1 MTRVNIMQT
10 GQNTVTLAM
19 NGKGETEL
27 KRSTETRRS
36 QAEINADSQRHYGGL
51 AELPTDKKASE
62 NFHRPAYQAG
72 KLIETQGQQL
82 WHGDVTEYIARKY
95 KIGDDANGEETG
107 REQCKK
113 RERQEE
119 NLSQGIQ
126 KTWEENQEDR
136 IRD

>member
-1 MTRVNIMQT
+1 M
-10 GQNTVTLAM
+10 
-19 NGKGETEL
+19 
-27 KRSTETRRS
+27 KRSTDTRWS
-36 QAEINADSQRHYGGL
+36 PAEIQQNQKEHYAAM
-51 AELPTDKKASE
+51 AEHPSDRKASE
-62 NFHRPAYQAG
+62 KFHRLAYQAG
-72 KLIETQGQQL
+72 NLIEAQGQQL
-82 WHGDVTEYIARKY
+82 WHGDVAEYLARKY

>member
-1 MTRVNIMQT
+1 M
-10 GQNTVTLAM
+10 
-19 NGKGETEL
+19 
-27 KRSTETRRS
+27 KRRLERCWSP
-36 QAEINADSQRHYGGL
+36 AEIQQNQKEHYAAM
-51 AELPTDKKASE
+51 AEHPPDRKTSE
-62 NFHRPAYQAG
+62 KFHRSACQAG
-72 KLIETQGQQL
+72 NLIEAQGQQL
-82 WHGDVTEYIARKY
+82 WHGDVAEYLARKY

-119 NLSQGIQ
+119 NLSQGIK

>member
-1 MTRVNIMQT
+1 M
-10 GQNTVTLAM
+10 
-19 NGKGETEL
+19 
-27 KRSTETRRS
+27 KRSTDTRKS
-36 QAEINADSQRHYGGL
+36 PAEIRANMQNHYG
-51 AELPTDKKASE
+51 ELTDMVTDPKASRD
-62 NFHRPAYQAG
+62 FYRLAYQAG
-72 KLIETQGQQL
+72 NLIEAQGQQL
-82 WHGDVTEYIARKY
+82 WHGDVAEYLARKY

-119 NLSQGIQ
+119 NLSEGVQ

>member
-1 MTRVNIMQT
+1 M
-10 GQNTVTLAM
+10 
-19 NGKGETEL
+19 
-27 KRSTETRRS
+27 KRSTDTRWS
-36 QAEINADSQRHYGGL
+36 PAEIQQNQKEHYAAM
-51 AELPTDKKASE
+51 AEHPPDRKASE
-62 NFHRPAYQAG
+62 KFQSAYQAG